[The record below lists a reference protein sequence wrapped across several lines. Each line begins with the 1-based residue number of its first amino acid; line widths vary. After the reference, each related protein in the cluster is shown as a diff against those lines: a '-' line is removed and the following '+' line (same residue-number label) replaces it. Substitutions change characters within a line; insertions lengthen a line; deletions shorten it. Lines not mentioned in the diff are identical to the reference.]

1 MEDQVKKR
9 KRKLIK
15 KSKGPELVR
24 SVKAGM
30 ASTVVATA
38 MTSTALLHFQDL
50 WK

>member
-15 KSKGPELVR
+15 KVKGPELVR
-24 SVKAGM
+24 SVKASMTTTM
-30 ASTVVATA
+30 ATAVAT
-38 MTSTALLHFQDL
+38 TALMQFQDL

>member
-15 KSKGPELVR
+15 RSKGPELVR
-24 SVKAGM
+24 SVKVGM
-30 ASTVVATA
+30 ASTVIATA
-38 MTSTALLHFQDL
+38 VTSAALLQFQDL